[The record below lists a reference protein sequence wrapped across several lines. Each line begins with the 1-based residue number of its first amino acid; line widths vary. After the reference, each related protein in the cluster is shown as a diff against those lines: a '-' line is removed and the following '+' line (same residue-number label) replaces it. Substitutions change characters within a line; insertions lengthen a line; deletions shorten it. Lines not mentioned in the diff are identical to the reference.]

1 MNERDGGKKIS
12 EQTEN
17 TRVKEGRQVTHTH
30 THTHTHTRTHTQIPV
45 HIYTLQ
51 GGRDVWPGISHRRL
65 PRRSSSW
72 IKNPDYRLHQDKIG
86 RKLETFKVGL
96 SEADSVMGILTSILK
111 LLLIFPTWGNGKEK
125 G

>member
-17 TRVKEGRQVTHTH
+17 TKGKGGEAS
-30 THTHTHTRTHTQIPV
+30 HTHTHTRTHTQIPV

-86 RKLETFKVGL
+86 RKLETFKVEL